1 MPPPHNSQ
9 DFDDFENGFQGRL
22 QDCQTKGKVRKWELV
37 KFQNFQVEGDTCTPG
52 ATSRISRTVC
62 WDDIGT
68 ILIRTIYAAEQ
79 KERNLIDSGMHHIP
93 GEDIIRIGIIHI
105 KTTEIAGPTER

>member
-1 MPPPHNSQ
+1 MTSRTASKA
-9 DFDDFENGFQGRL
+9 DSRI
-22 QDCQTKGKVRKWELV
+22 
-37 KFQNFQVEGDTCTPG
+37 GDTCTPG